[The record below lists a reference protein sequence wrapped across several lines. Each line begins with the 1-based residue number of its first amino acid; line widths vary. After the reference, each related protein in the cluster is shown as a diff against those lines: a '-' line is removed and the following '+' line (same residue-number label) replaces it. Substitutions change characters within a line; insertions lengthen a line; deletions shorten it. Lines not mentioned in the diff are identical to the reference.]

1 MYKSATD
8 LVREAKEKIENLSP
22 QQVKE
27 EIENDNA
34 MLIDIRGSE
43 EIKQHGK
50 ISGSINA
57 PRGLL
62 EFYADP
68 ELPYH
73 IAGLDRTKR
82 IILQCAS
89 GARSAMAT
97 LTLISMGYEN
107 VAHLDGGIVAWKEA
121 GFSVE

>member
-1 MYKSATD
+1 M
-8 LVREAKEKIENLSP
+8 ENLSP

-27 EIENDNA
+27 EIENGNA
-34 MLIDIRGSE
+34 ILINIRGSE

-50 ISGSINA
+50 ISNSITA

-68 ELPYH
+68 ELPYYKTEFD
-73 IAGLDRTKR
+73 GNKR

-89 GARSAMAT
+89 RVRSAMAS

-107 VAHLDGGIVAWKEA
+107 VAHLDSGLYAWIEA
-121 GFSVE
+121 GFPVE